1 MDMLVLDPN
10 ATKKFKEP
18 SKELSLMPN
27 LILFQS
33 EEDIGEI
40 KLVKLIPFPVKL
52 PEEEDPL
59 ESDLS
64 PVLEDQELLDHLLPK
79 KYFNS
84 LESKIV
90 ILLLKE

>member
-1 MDMLVLDPN
+1 MDMLVLDKNP
-10 ATKKFKEP
+10 TKKFKEP

-27 LILFQS
+27 LTLFPS

-40 KLVKLIPFPVKL
+40 KLVKPIPSPLKL
-52 PEEEDPL
+52 PEEEDLL

-64 PVLEDQELLDHLLPK
+64 PVPEDQELSDHLLPK
-79 KYFNS
+79 KFFNS

-90 ILLLKE
+90 ILLPKE